1 MAIKATRTQ
10 TKIEGINDTVSVSQV
25 LNITGT
31 KGVNICT
38 YTLNYTLY
46 YSLYDNEHKYIDF
59 PLSQINSEI
68 IMHSDDT
75 YEVAECTTYSGDDIS
90 DIDKLIK
97 ANINVYKKPHKGWN
111 YRLKGSIW
119 LCVFNDGRVEHGCV

>member
-10 TKIEGINDTVSVSQV
+10 TKRNGINDTEIVSQV
-25 LNITGT
+25 VNITGT

-38 YTLNYTLY
+38 YILNYTLY
-46 YSLYDNEHKYIDF
+46 NNEPNITF
-59 PLSQINSEI
+59 FLSQINSEI

-75 YEVAECTTYSGDDIS
+75 YEIAECTTYSGDDIS

-111 YRLKGSIW
+111 YRLQGSIW